1 MYTLSMPNSSTTIS
15 SKLAYDYYSDT
26 INLIWLWIELEW
38 DKDFSDYIYHKNTTR
53 DLVTAMLNT
62 SYTTERIDHPNGTY
76 SDQIAL
82 LYEKIDEKI
91 EIVET
96 YITEFSKRNQLAP
109 WVYSDEISVQITSIE
124 QQKEKILNN
133 MQIFK
138 VRGSTIQTESQR
150 ETFLEAYHRMMQ
162 KLSDCIQIAEDII

>member
-1 MYTLSMPNSSTTIS
+1 
-15 SKLAYDYYSDT
+15 
-26 INLIWLWIELEW
+26 
-38 DKDFSDYIYHKNTTR
+38 
-53 DLVTAMLNT
+53 MLNT

-109 WVYSDEISVQITSIE
+109 
-124 QQKEKILNN
+124 
-133 MQIFK
+133 
-138 VRGSTIQTESQR
+138 
-150 ETFLEAYHRMMQ
+150 
-162 KLSDCIQIAEDII
+162 